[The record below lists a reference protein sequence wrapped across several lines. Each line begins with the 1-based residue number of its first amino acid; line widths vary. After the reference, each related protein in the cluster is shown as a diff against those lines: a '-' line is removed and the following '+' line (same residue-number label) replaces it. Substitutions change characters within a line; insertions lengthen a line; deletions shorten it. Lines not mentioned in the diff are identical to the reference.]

1 MLKIRIKNEQSM
13 IKTWEPKL
21 KGDAVL
27 SIESSHNQIIINL
40 IIT

>member
-21 KGDAVL
+21 KGD
-27 SIESSHNQIIINL
+27 SIEYWSGQPNQIIINYN
-40 IIT
+40 IT